1 MPLTAAIIR
10 SCAVKA
16 HLTMAGWRTDLL
28 HRPAAKPAKHPSL
41 KLRQSARPGRN
52 VTGFTNFEYAT
63 GGKWLELLKEAGRRA
78 ISRPARF
85 ARAP

>member
-1 MPLTAAIIR
+1 MRMGARKGAGGVTDRKQYGPL
-10 SCAVKA
+10 
-16 HLTMAGWRTDLL
+16 
-28 HRPAAKPAKHPSL
+28 
-41 KLRQSARPGRN
+41 RN

-78 ISRPARF
+78 ISWPARF